1 MLTTSLFHTLL
12 RWPFKW
18 VFEASQIETTD
29 SVKAASE
36 LLQQQAQLEG
46 DLGDAARVALE
57 AERQEAE
64 AASKAEEEMAQAVAA
79 AAASLPV
86 VPMEVVSKVNA
97 DGAAA
102 SLEGKVGDTGLR
114 GNDAPQQRLQI
125 LENEEETFWESESV
139 GDEMPGEP
147 VGAVGNEDRVNQKDD
162 LEDEVTVLFD
172 DKIDGKPEDPVEL
185 EEETTPDG
193 EEDEDTGG
201 QHGERRVHQY
211 YVPLG

>member
-1 MLTTSLFHTLL
+1 M
-12 RWPFKW
+12 
-18 VFEASQIETTD
+18 FEAAQIETTD

-64 AASKAEEEMAQAVAA
+64 AASKADEEMAQAVAA

-102 SLEGKVGDTGLR
+102 SLEGKVGDAGLR
-114 GNDAPQQRLQI
+114 GDDTPQQRLQI
-125 LENEEETFWESESV
+125 LENEEETFWESKSLR
-139 GDEMPGEP
+139 GGMPDEP
-147 VGAVGNEDRVNQKDD
+147 VEAVNNQGCVSREDG
-162 LEDEVTVLFD
+162 LEDEVQVLFD
-172 DKIDGKPEDPVEL
+172 SKIDGKSEDPEEL
-185 EEETTPDG
+185 EEGTTPGGG
-193 EEDEDTGG
+193 EDNA
-201 QHGERRVHQY
+201 QHGVH
-211 YVPLG
+211 